1 MGQKVGFKV
10 DYFLLFDAVDAH
22 QQKIGAWPS
31 QVSTSKG
38 VLCIVCI
45 LLFFPYIIHMERKQY
60 AHYMFAQGFSAH
72 VYTFLY
78 YTLLY
83 SHISQTSSTERQTRA
98 CLQ

>member
-45 LLFFPYIIHMERKQY
+45 LLFFPHIIYMERKAVCTLY
-60 AHYMFAQGFSAH
+60 VCTGFFCPC
-72 VYTFLY
+72 V
-78 YTLLY
+78 
-83 SHISQTSSTERQTRA
+83 HISI
-98 CLQ
+98 LYIVV

>member
-45 LLFFPYIIHMERKQY
+45 LLFFPYIIYMERKAVCTLY
-60 AHYMFAQGFSAH
+60 VCTGFFCPC
-72 VYTFLY
+72 V
-78 YTLLY
+78 
-83 SHISQTSSTERQTRA
+83 HISI
-98 CLQ
+98 LYIVV